1 MAQAIVMLHE
11 RDPKL
16 ELQRSVDELVNLVH
30 PLGSGVLVAIYRRP
44 EKTAG
49 GIIMTD
55 TSRGE
60 DDYQGKVGLVMR
72 LGPQAFQDDE
82 THHFMPPIPK
92 EGDWIVFS
100 VGETFS
106 FELGK
111 QRCRIV
117 EDVAVRAV
125 VDQPDIVY

>member
-1 MAQAIVMLHE
+1 MAQAIVMLHD

-16 ELQRSVDELVNLVH
+16 ELQQAVVDLVNLVH

-44 EKTAG
+44 EKTKG

-55 TSRGE
+55 KSRGE
-60 DDYQGKVGLVMR
+60 DDFQGKVGLVMDV
-72 LGPQAFQDDE
+72 GPMAFQDDE
-82 THHFMPPIPK
+82 THRFMQPVPK
-92 EGDWIVFS
+92 IGDWIVFS

-106 FELGK
+106 FELGS

-117 EDVAVRAV
+117 EDVAVRAI